1 MMKHYSTHCLF
12 LLLGLLTVSIASAQ
26 EMTFSADGFNC
37 KVIGDEA
44 VEITSTSSDVE
55 GTLIIPT
62 TVQDGGITYTVA
74 AIGAEAFKGAAI
86 TEADLSGATG
96 LKSIG
101 ESAFAECK
109 QLSNVKFPAFEVSS
123 LTNIGALAFHHDTK
137 LSSMN
142 LQDTRIEVLESLF
155 TKDMNDE
162 VGFDDLTTLKLPK
175 TLKEIKSYAMQFLGI
190 REITIPSSVTTIG
203 SGILEGNI
211 YLKEFIWRDAQVT
224 SLPKNTFLGDDVLK
238 SVYFLTKEPIEPNG
252 LTDKHFFMC
261 HKDRL
266 NVYVTKASYDIL
278 VENGYNNEESVYST
292 LVGNIDWLVGDANGD
307 GVINVA
313 DIVEIV
319 NYMKGTPSASFNFKS
334 ADTNNDGAVDEADI
348 ENITSHI
355 MPENENVI
363 FTTRK
368 SRVR

>member
-1 MMKHYSTHCLF
+1 MKHYSKLF
-12 LLLGLLTVSIASAQ
+12 TLVVGLFITSFTSAQ
-26 EMTFSADGFNC
+26 EKTFSADGFMC

-44 VEITSTSSDVE
+44 VEITGATSAVE
-55 GTLIIPT
+55 GTLTVPA
-62 TVQDGGITYTVA
+62 TVQDGGTKYTVA

-86 TEADLSGATG
+86 IGADLSGAAG

-109 QLSNVKFPAFEVSS
+109 QLKIVKFPASKLSS
-123 LTNIGALAFHHDTK
+123 LTKIGALAFHHDTA

-142 LQDTRIEVLESLF
+142 LEDTRIEVLESLF

-162 VGFDDLTTLKLPK
+162 VGFDDLTVLKLPN

-190 REITIPSSVTTIG
+190 KEITIPSNVTTIG

-211 YLKEFIWRDAQVT
+211 YLENVIWKDALVT
-224 SLPKNTFLGDDVLK
+224 SLPKNTFLGDDALK
-238 SVYFLTKEPIEPNG
+238 AVYFLTKETIEPHG
-252 LTDKHFFMC
+252 LTDKHFYMC

-266 NVYVTKASYDIL
+266 NVYVTKASYDVL

-292 LVGNIDWLVGDANGD
+292 LVGDVDWVIGDANSD
-307 GVINVA
+307 GYINVA

-319 NYMKGTPSASFNFKS
+319 NYQEGKPSASFYIKA
-334 ADTNNDGAVDEADI
+334 ADANQDGAVNSADVEYI
-348 ENITSHI
+348 ANMI
-355 MPENENVI
+355 MAKSEVVI
-363 FTTRK
+363 F
-368 SRVR
+368 SRSRSRIRP

>member
-1 MMKHYSTHCLF
+1 MMKHYFTHCLF

-44 VEITSTSSDVE
+44 VEIMGASSAIE
-55 GTLIIPT
+55 GTLTIPT
-62 TVQDGGITYTVA
+62 SVQDGGITYTVE

-86 TEADLSGATG
+86 TEADLSEATG

-109 QLSNVKFPAFEVSS
+109 VLSNVKFPALEVSN
-123 LTNIGALAFHHDTK
+123 LTNIGALAFHHDMK
-137 LSSMN
+137 IASIN
-142 LQDTRIEVLESLF
+142 LEDTRIEVLESLF

-162 VGFDDLTTLKLPK
+162 MGFDDLTTLKLPS

-190 REITIPSSVTTIG
+190 REITIPSSVTSIG

-211 YLKEFIWRDAQVT
+211 YLEDFIWRDAQVT
-224 SLPKNTFLGDDVLK
+224 SLPRNTFLGDDVLR

-266 NVYVTKASYDIL
+266 NVYVTKESYDIL
-278 VENGYNNEESVYST
+278 VENGYNNEVSVYST
-292 LVGNIDWLVGDANGD
+292 LVGDVDWLVGDANVD

-313 DIVEIV
+313 DIVEII
-319 NYMKGTPSASFNFKS
+319 NYMKETPTASFNFKS
-334 ADTNNDGAVDEADI
+334 ADTNNDGVVDEADI

-355 MPENENVI
+355 MPESETVI